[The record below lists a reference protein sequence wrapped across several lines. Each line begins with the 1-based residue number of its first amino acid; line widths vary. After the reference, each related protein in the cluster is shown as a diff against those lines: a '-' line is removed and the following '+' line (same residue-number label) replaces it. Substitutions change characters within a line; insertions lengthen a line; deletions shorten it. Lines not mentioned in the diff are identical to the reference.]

1 MALCFVVTSCMHS
14 RAGLCLS
21 YYYAQGNRCSTMCA
35 WPTPPD
41 LGGSDQVCRLHFVVC
56 LHARMLARL
65 YACID
70 VLSACMCASPVFFSV
85 LVMSSDFPRVG
96 FLACRCPEPLSL
108 GHARNVPTCCC
119 SRRHVA
125 VCSYAQVPSSL
136 SVRSQTVRVR
146 CFPLCHTCLSQYA
159 QVLQRMRDYIQLAG
173 DKDLETGHVALLRFH
188 DL

>member
-1 MALCFVVTSCMHS
+1 MSVSKWGLRGSCLAAPCVLHLLHIQGISVALCFVVTSCMHS

-21 YYYAQGNRCSTMCA
+21 YCDAQGKRCSTMCA

-85 LVMSSDFPRVG
+85 CVCVCVCLRIDF
-96 FLACRCPEPLSL
+96 FTSL
-108 GHARNVPTCCC
+108 DLPGIR
-119 SRRHVA
+119 
-125 VCSYAQVPSSL
+125 SSL
-136 SVRSQTVRVR
+136 
-146 CFPLCHTCLSQYA
+146 F
-159 QVLQRMRDYIQLAG
+159 
-173 DKDLETGHVALLRFH
+173 
-188 DL
+188 